1 MVYCKQYRKRSLHRM
16 KTNSKKQSLLL
27 LLGSA
32 ALLAVLALFAWG
44 VSRSLAQ
51 NQSASKFPIQI
62 QEYMA
67 SNTLYPNENGVCAD
81 WVELYNASD
90 ADIPI
95 GGFKLTD
102 QSRKARYTVPA
113 GTVLPARGFY
123 VIYCLRSAGE
133 QYADFGLARSG
144 GEEILLLNRKN
155 VLIDAVETISL
166 PENASAERGADGLFY
181 VSLNP
186 SPGAPAIDAPVQDE
200 TDVEEALRD
209 VPGHIVL
216 SEIIPGNTLYADA
229 NGVVCDLVELAN
241 TGDAAV
247 ELGGY
252 VLQNGVDGERFT
264 VPDGVALA
272 PGQRYLIPCARA
284 QGSDQY
290 ADFALSRSGGEL
302 LLLYAPDGV
311 LTDHIATLPCGKNE
325 SIVRENGRPVVL
337 SYATPGYPNT
347 EAGYYDCLAAHTQ
360 QAPVRI
366 AEIMTA
372 NASCYFP
379 DGTAPDWVELCNATD
394 AAFDLSGCGLSDG
407 AASVRYTFPDGTTLP
422 AGGYMVIP
430 CDGNAGR
437 ADGAAHFGLSAAG
450 GETVLLTA
458 PDGTLLSAAVTVR
471 ADTDTALVY
480 AFSVLPAM
488 SEHPTPG
495 YPNDE
500 NGLAAYRA
508 AQIGT
513 ADLMITEIMPRN
525 ACTVAAKNGSFAD
538 WIELYNGG
546 SAALTLSD
554 FCLSDRKDDP
564 TRFPLPDVTLAP
576 GEYALVFCDKAAGG
590 DAAELWVPF
599 GLSGKGGMVTLSSRT
614 GSVFDRVE
622 YPDAEKDRSFRRA
635 DDGTFAVTDY
645 PTPGYPNTATGY
657 TSFSKAWSPAGLYIA
672 EVMPSNRSYA
682 RTGGQYYDW
691 IELCNGSDGPIA
703 LQNYCLTDDNTLPD
717 KYVLPNV
724 TLQSGGRILIYCSGD
739 ASLTGKNAYHCP
751 FRLNG
756 GEDCVYLYAKD
767 GTLCDYLHV
776 YKVPPEGSIGRKDR
790 TGGPYLFTTP
800 TPNARN
806 TGGVFAAQTSDAPI
820 ADKTSGIYDGA
831 GSVVVTLSAPGTIYY
846 TTDGSAP
853 TERSAVCS
861 GPLRI
866 AKTTVLRAA
875 ALEPNKRL
883 SDVITLAYTLNEG
896 HTLPVLH
903 LAIAPED
910 FSGSRGIYSHPQE
923 RWQRAGSIVYTDANG
938 TVAHDCG
945 VRISGQHSR
954 TRPQKS
960 FKLLFTGEYGGRLCY
975 DIFGEDCEFNS
986 FPALLLRAGLDSK
999 YGLYREP
1006 LAQQP
1011 AMPYRDTTFV
1021 QDSLPIVVYVNGE
1034 YYGIYQF
1041 MEALNE
1047 ETLAD
1052 RLDVRTD
1059 SITLFKGYMYPEH
1072 RNYEIYQ
1079 LMQYVQT
1086 HDMKNPEYYAYAKA
1100 HLAFEDLIDW
1110 GIFEAYCYNDDLSA
1124 NVRYFNS
1131 TQDDGRWHFV
1141 YYDVECG
1148 FKAPA
1153 SFEQVFK
1160 SGQTAIFFKALL
1172 QNAEFKDMFLKRLA
1186 YHCAHTFRQEDM
1198 LALLY
1203 AYDDA
1208 VREESVRHFKRWGL
1222 QPITY
1227 VYNFN
1232 QMERLLKADRVQQ
1245 LKTSAQKL
1253 LGMSSVAFNAY
1264 FAG

>member
-1 MVYCKQYRKRSLHRM
+1 MKTPSKKRSLI
-16 KTNSKKQSLLL
+16 LLI
-27 LLGSA
+27 GSA
-32 ALLAVLALFAWG
+32 VLLAALVLFAWR
-44 VSRSLAQ
+44 VSRSLEQ
-51 NQSASKFPIQI
+51 NQSTSKFPVQI

-81 WVELYNASD
+81 WVELFNASD

-102 QSRKARYTVPA
+102 QSRKDRYTVPA
-113 GTVLPARGFY
+113 GTVLPAHSFY
-123 VIYCLRSAGE
+123 VIYCQRSAGE

-155 VLIDAVETISL
+155 VLIDSVVTISL
-166 PENASAERGADGLFY
+166 DENMSAERGEDGQFY
-181 VSLNP
+181 VSRQP
-186 SPGAPAIDAPVQDE
+186 TPGMPAIDAPAPVE
-200 TDVEEALRD
+200 TNAEEVLRD

-216 SEIIPGNTLYADA
+216 SEIIPGNTLYTDA

-241 TGDAAV
+241 TGNTV
-247 ELGGY
+247 VSLGGY
-252 VLQNGVDGERFT
+252 LLQNGVDGEQFT
-264 VPDGVALA
+264 VPDGIVLA
-272 PGQRYLIPCARA
+272 PDQRYLIPCARA
-284 QGSDQY
+284 QGSEQY

-311 LTDHIATLPCGKNE
+311 LTDHMTTLPCGKNE
-325 SIVRENGRPVVL
+325 SIVRESGRVVVL
-337 SYATPGYPNT
+337 PYATPGYPNT

-366 AEIMTA
+366 TEVMVDNDA
-372 NASCYFP
+372 CYFS
-379 DGTAPDWVELCNATD
+379 DGTAPDWIELFNATD
-394 AAFDLSGCGLSDG
+394 AAFELSGCGLSDG
-407 AASVRYTFPDGTTLP
+407 AASVRYTFPDGTVLP
-422 AGGYMVIP
+422 AGAYMVVP

-437 ADGAAHFGLSAAG
+437 AENAAHFGLSAAG

-471 ADTDTALVY
+471 ADTDSALVY
-480 AFSVLPAM
+480 ASSVLPAI
-488 SEHPTPG
+488 SDHPTPG

-508 AQIGT
+508 AQSEFT
-513 ADLMITEIMPRN
+513 AGLRITEIMPRN
-525 ACTVAAKNGSFAD
+525 ACTVAAENGMFAD

-546 SAALTLSD
+546 TAALTLSD
-554 FCLSDRKDDP
+554 FYLSDREDDP
-564 TRFPLPDVTLAP
+564 MRFPLPAVTLKP
-576 GEYALVFCDKAAGG
+576 GEYALLFCDKSVSG
-590 DAAELWVPF
+590 DAPELWAPF
-599 GLSGKGGMVTLSSRT
+599 GLSGKGGVVTLSTRT
-614 GSVFDRVE
+614 GFVFDRVD
-622 YPDAEKDRSFRRA
+622 YPDAEQDRSYRRLE
-635 DDGTFAVTDY
+635 DGAFAETEF
-645 PTPGYPNTATGY
+645 PTPGYPNDAAGY
-657 TSFSKAWSPAGLYIA
+657 TSAVTAWSPAGLYIA

-682 RTGGQYYDW
+682 RTNGQYYDW
-691 IELCNGSDGPIA
+691 IELCNGSDGPIS
-703 LQNYCLTDDNTLPD
+703 LQNYCLTDDNAVPD
-717 KYVLPNV
+717 KYALPNI
-724 TLQSGGRILIYCSGD
+724 TLNRGDRFLVYCSGD

-756 GEDCVYLYAKD
+756 GEDRVYLYTKD
-767 GTLCDYLHV
+767 GALCDYLHV
-776 YKVPPEGSIGRKDR
+776 YKVPPEGSIGRKER
-790 TGGPYLFTTP
+790 TSGPYLFTTP

-806 TGGVFAAQTSDAPI
+806 TDGVFASQTSDAPI
-820 ADKTSGIYDGA
+820 ADKTSGIYDGSS
-831 GSVVVTLSAPGTIYY
+831 SVIVTLSAPGTIYY
-846 TTDGSAP
+846 TTDGSVP
-853 TERSAVCS
+853 TTHSAVCS

-883 SDVITLAYTLNEG
+883 SDVVTLAYTLNEG

-903 LAIAPED
+903 LAIDPTD
-910 FSGSRGIYSHPQE
+910 FKGSKGIYSHPQE

-1021 QDSLPIVVYVNGE
+1021 QDSLPIVVYINGE

-1052 RLDVRTD
+1052 RLGVRPD
-1059 SITLFKGYMYPEH
+1059 SITLFKGFMYPEH
-1072 RNYEIYQ
+1072 RKYEIYQ
-1079 LMQYVQT
+1079 LMQYVKT
-1086 HDMKNPEYYAYAKA
+1086 HDMKDPEYYAYAKA
-1100 HLAFEDLIDW
+1100 HLALEDLIDW

-1124 NVRYFNS
+1124 NVRYFKS
-1131 TQDDGRWHFV
+1131 TQTDGRWHFV

-1153 SFEQVFK
+1153 NFDLVFQ
-1160 SGQTAIFFKALL
+1160 SGQTAIFMKALL
-1172 QNAEFKDMFLKRLA
+1172 RNEEFKDMFLKRLA
-1186 YHCAHTFRQEDM
+1186 YHCEHTFRQEDM
-1198 LALLY
+1198 LSLLY
-1203 AYDDA
+1203 AYDNA
-1208 VREESVRHFKRWGL
+1208 VREESVRHFKRWNL

-1245 LKTSAQKL
+1245 LKNSAQKL
-1253 LGMSSVAFNAY
+1253 LGMSNAAFNAY